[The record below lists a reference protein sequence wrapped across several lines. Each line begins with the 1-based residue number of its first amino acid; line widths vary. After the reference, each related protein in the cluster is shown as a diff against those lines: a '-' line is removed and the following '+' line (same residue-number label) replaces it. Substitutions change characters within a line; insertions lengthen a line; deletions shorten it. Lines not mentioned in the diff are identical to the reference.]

1 MVTDEAENEKD
12 IATEKEQ
19 IAPVAIAENGSE
31 SPAAELEAAASK
43 LIENGINAVTNAI
56 DETTTTLLNDSKL
69 SEAAVAIG
77 EEAVIAVEEN
87 ANATGEEDSN
97 KKQKKEKKKR
107 WSFRSF
113 SFSKKDKQKPSKK
126 DDSATAAT
134 NGECEKVLE
143 EVSRRARCRM
153 RAHSYYVD
161 FYFSAQYFLMF
172 FFGRFLYVVACGIL
186 CKMQIANIQTQRGV
200 QYYISSIKPRT
211 ERIKIESVF
220 VETIRMPTFCG
231 SYAVCSLYSFCMFL
245 FKVVRY
251 VHTARVC
258 CISQFARQLH

>member
-31 SPAAELEAAASK
+31 SPAAEIEAAASK

-69 SEAAVAIG
+69 SEAAVAVG

-87 ANATGEEDSN
+87 ASATGDEDSN

-113 SFSKKDKQKPSKK
+113 SFSKKDKQKPAKK

-134 NGECEKVLE
+134 NGECEKVPE
-143 EVSRRARCRM
+143 EVSPA
-153 RAHSYYVD
+153 
-161 FYFSAQYFLMF
+161 
-172 FFGRFLYVVACGIL
+172 
-186 CKMQIANIQTQRGV
+186 
-200 QYYISSIKPRT
+200 
-211 ERIKIESVF
+211 
-220 VETIRMPTFCG
+220 
-231 SYAVCSLYSFCMFL
+231 
-245 FKVVRY
+245 
-251 VHTARVC
+251 
-258 CISQFARQLH
+258 